1 MAPKKEKEKEK
12 EAGGRGDARAA
23 IFALFEKRGVE
34 ASDVSDEV
42 VIAEAKKHGREPS
55 HNAVVKYRSLFRL
68 ERGISP
74 ARVAKPAKPKATAK
88 SKAAKSAAKP
98 KAAKPKPKPK
108 AEKSAKPAKKPAKQ
122 RARGDG
128 RGQPDASSVDQLT
141 RVLDIEPIGSA

>member
-68 ERGISP
+68 ERGIAP
-74 ARVAKPAKPKATAK
+74 ARAAKPAKPKPAK
-88 SKAAKSAAKP
+88 PKPAKEAKP
-98 KAAKPKPKPK
+98 KAAKPAKP
-108 AEKSAKPAKKPAKQ
+108 KSAKPKAAKSAKKPAKQ
-122 RARGDG
+122 RARSDG
-128 RGQPDASSVDQLT
+128 GASSVDQLA
-141 RVLDIEPIGSA
+141 RVLDIEPIGSTQ